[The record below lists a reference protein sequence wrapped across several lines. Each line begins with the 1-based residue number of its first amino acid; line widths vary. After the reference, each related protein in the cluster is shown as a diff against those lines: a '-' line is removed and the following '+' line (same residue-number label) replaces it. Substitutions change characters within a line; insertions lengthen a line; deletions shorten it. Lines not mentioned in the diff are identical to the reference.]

1 MGVVVHSTRAG
12 SDPQTTSQNIVAL
25 ARERAE
31 DCNRQSPFSTAAQEA
46 GFRFY
51 GGSCKFHSDSSAD
64 VTFSWITLDAGHVL
78 TILKYIYMGCG
89 PYCLTY
95 LKLVAYFLYYCHYSL
110 PTLLTSKFG
119 RKKSINRW

>member
-51 GGSCKFHSDSSAD
+51 GGSCKFHSDGSAD

-78 TILKYIYMGCG
+78 TILKYIFGLW
-89 PYCLTY
+89 PLLPHVFKTRCL
-95 LKLVAYFLYYCHYSL
+95 L
-110 PTLLTSKFG
+110 
-119 RKKSINRW
+119 